1 MTKWNE
7 AKEQIRNDQA
17 RIREAAED
25 LRDDA
30 RETAEVLRREV
41 VGLDA
46 RIREG
51 VKELVADIRASA
63 VERRD
68 SLEQVRRRDG

>member
-1 MTKWNE
+1 MTNWNE
-7 AKEQIRNDQA
+7 AKEQTRNDQA

-30 RETAEVLRREV
+30 LETAEVLRREV
-41 VGLDA
+41 VGLEA

-51 VKELVADIRASA
+51 VKDLVADIRASA

-68 SLEQVRRRDG
+68 SLEEARRCDG

>member
-1 MTKWNE
+1 MTNWNE
-7 AKEQIRNDQA
+7 AKEQTRNEEA

-30 RETAEVLRREV
+30 LETAAVLRREV
-41 VGLDA
+41 VGLEA

-51 VKELVADIRASA
+51 VKDLVADIRASA
-63 VERRD
+63 VERRH
-68 SLEQVRRRDG
+68 SLEEARRRDG